1 MLEWNQIIQEIE
13 NDLELDVE
21 QLARRALT
29 TEYHLRK
36 MFSTLAGVTLTTY
49 MRNRRLTLA
58 AFDLRAGHSV
68 LDVAIKYGYGS
79 SEAFSR
85 GFRQFHGVNPSAA
98 RTGSA
103 TLSSQPQLRFNI
115 SVKGV
120 KKIAFSRRRKRFV
133 LPQWVQNSRQPY
145 I

>member
-49 MRNRRLTLA
+49 MRNRRLT
-58 AFDLRAGHSV
+58 
-68 LDVAIKYGYGS
+68 
-79 SEAFSR
+79 
-85 GFRQFHGVNPSAA
+85 A
-98 RTGSA
+98 RC
-103 TLSSQPQLRFNI
+103 QLV
-115 SVKGV
+115 VKCASLG
-120 KKIAFSRRRKRFV
+120 
-133 LPQWVQNSRQPY
+133 
-145 I
+145 